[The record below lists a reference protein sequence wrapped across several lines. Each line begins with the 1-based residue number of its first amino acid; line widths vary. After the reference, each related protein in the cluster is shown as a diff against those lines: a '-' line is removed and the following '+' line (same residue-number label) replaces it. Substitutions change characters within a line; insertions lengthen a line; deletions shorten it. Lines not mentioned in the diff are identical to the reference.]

1 MKLAS
6 FAYYLNGLKN
16 KVRSNHIIGV
26 QMKYSYY
33 LECIGNTIALIPT
46 DKAQTLSNAIHT
58 CNDPEQDIFAK
69 IIAIGRILI

>member
-1 MKLAS
+1 
-6 FAYYLNGLKN
+6 
-16 KVRSNHIIGV
+16 
-26 QMKYSYY
+26 MKYSYY

-58 CNDPEQDIFAK
+58 CNDPEQDIFTK